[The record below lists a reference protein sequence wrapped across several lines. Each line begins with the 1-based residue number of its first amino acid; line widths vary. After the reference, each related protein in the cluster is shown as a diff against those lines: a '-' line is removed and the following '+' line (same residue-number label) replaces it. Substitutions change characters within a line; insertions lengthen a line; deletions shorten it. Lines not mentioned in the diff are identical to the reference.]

1 VVGAEA
7 TLGEAEVEAA
17 GEATSRRVV
26 EAAAGAADVE
36 TSRQTAEAAAVAVV
50 VVVAI
55 SPQTAEAAEVAVAVA
70 VASSHPEAVGQW
82 PFAVDRREVVVVLAC
97 GEEVPRRWLPE
108 YTCMSPLLSG
118 THVTFNG
125 ISRSQCQYT
134 NLDAVQTRSPLIRI
148 PKSPNS
154 KTPGLR

>member
-36 TSRQTAEAAAVAVV
+36 TSHQTAEVAAVAVV

-70 VASSHPEAVGQW
+70 GSHPEAVGQW